1 MVDPTTVAPITVG
14 PATVMPI
21 TIGGGAVELF
31 TSSWTVR
38 APVIYDWYWAL
49 GAGRLTNYQGWYHR
63 LGTTRYVYVTIDG
76 NGADPGLAVAELSGS
91 TGTAV
96 DLTSGDTAAQAAT
109 AIAAGVAA
117 LPNWGLTASDGADV
131 NYSGPGVVAESAADW
146 DDRGNATVDTDERNG
161 MLGMHTHRYDS
172 GSGMVDGPLNG
183 ICTTQHMTVPAGDT
197 RRIYALQIYIGAGW
211 SATDAER
218 AHWALY
224 SGTSTTTPITG
235 STLLYD
241 FGQEL
246 ATFGADGWHTLWVD
260 ADTLLEVEAADELWL
275 SCYGAGTTTTHGI
288 CNVSAASHVG
298 DWTNQGFVQS
308 TSTMPT
314 DATTAAPPAHAGT
327 VSTVYAGTFMARFIT
342 EQAPFAGRAQLGS
355 AADPLIIGHHTD
367 FTDATLDAN
376 AVLTQTV
383 TMPAIGPSIPVALD
397 MFVANLHDAT
407 NQPLAYVYQG
417 GSFASDPLQP
427 TINGAT
433 LVRNFGR
440 MTGTATNQWVRVSG
454 GTEVEVANQA
464 VLTPAITHAGSDNAG
479 AGTVTNIGYIE
490 NAASSAANGDPITAP
505 MEWIRPTAGTPNRGP
520 ELALISDSSS
530 NFTVGDPSVAP
541 PATIGTYT
549 VPTNALQFDNIGGI
563 RLCVRCEGVLAA

>member
-1 MVDPTTVAPITVG
+1 MLRSVLTQLALMTVLSGVYVPV
-14 PATVMPI
+14 
-21 TIGGGAVELF
+21 VELVQ
-31 TSSWTVR
+31 SSWTMR
-38 APVIYDWYWAL
+38 APVVYDWYWAL
-49 GAGRLTNYQGWYHR
+49 GSGRLGNYQGWYHR
-63 LGTTRYVYVTIDG
+63 LGTTRHVYCLVDG
-76 NGADPGLAVAELSGS
+76 NGADPGLAVAELAGS

-96 DLTSGDTAAQAAT
+96 NLTSGMTAPQAAT

-117 LPNWGLTASDGADV
+117 LPNWGATTSDGPDID
-131 NYSGPGVVAESAADW
+131 YSGPGVVAESAADW
-146 DDRGNATVDTDERNG
+146 DDRGNAAVDTDERNG
-161 MLGMHTHRYDS
+161 LLGMHTHRYDS

-246 ATFGADGWHTLWVD
+246 ATFSSDGWHTLWVD
-260 ADTLLEVEAADELWL
+260 ADTLLEVDAGDELWL
-275 SCYGAGTTTTHGI
+275 SCYGSGTTTTHGI
-288 CNVSAASHVG
+288 SNVSGAGHVG

-308 TSTMPT
+308 GSVMPT
-314 DATTAAPPAHAGT
+314 DATTAAPSAHAGT
-327 VSTVYAGTFMARFIT
+327 VSTVYAGTFMARFIC
-342 EQAPFAGRAQLGS
+342 EQPPFAGRGQLGS
-355 AADPLIIGHHTD
+355 AADPLVIGHHTD
-367 FTDATLDAN
+367 FTDQTLDAN

-397 MFVANLHDAT
+397 MFVGDSHDAT

-440 MTGTATNQWVRVSG
+440 MTGTAVNQWVRTAG
-454 GTEVEVANQA
+454 GVEVEVADQA
-464 VLTPAITHAGSDNAG
+464 VLTPGITHAGDAR
-479 AGTVTNIGYIE
+479 AETVTNISYIE

-505 MEWIRPTAGTPNRGP
+505 MEWIRPTAGSPNRGP
-520 ELALISDSSS
+520 ELALIADGSS

-549 VPTNALQFDNIGGI
+549 VPTTAAQFDNIGGI